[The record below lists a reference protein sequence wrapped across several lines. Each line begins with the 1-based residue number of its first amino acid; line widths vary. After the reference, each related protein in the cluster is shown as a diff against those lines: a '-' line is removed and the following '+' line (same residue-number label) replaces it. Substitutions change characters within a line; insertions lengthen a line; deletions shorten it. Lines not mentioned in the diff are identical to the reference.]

1 MKTKA
6 AFSGLQIFSDQ
17 EAETHTSTSTLRMEG
32 DWGAA
37 LGRSDLR
44 VTRQSWEGMTLCA
57 ISAEP
62 RGWEQP
68 HILVPSHLG

>member
-6 AFSGLQIFSDQ
+6 AFLGLQIFSDQ
-17 EAETHTSTSTLRMEG
+17 EAETHTFTSTLRMEG

-44 VTRQSWEGMTLCA
+44 LTHQSWEG
-57 ISAEP
+57 I
-62 RGWEQP
+62 
-68 HILVPSHLG
+68 